1 MNSAARIVAV
11 VVMCGAIGS
20 VAEAAVI
27 TGSGAFEV
35 TFFGDEEQGVFDP
48 PLVGPGSFVVRSL
61 PYDPDVVDE
70 DPSPPIEFDVLDFFF
85 SFAGQTWDES
95 DVPICV
101 CDFTPDGEPLGIVF
115 DFNDGGVRW
124 TIGFNFEDGNFG
136 FIFHDGNLDLSGSS
150 ENGQASAEFDASFRV
165 VPEPGSLGL
174 LGLGLVGLGVIRP
187 RRA

>member
-1 MNSAARIVAV
+1 MNSAARIIGV
-11 VVMCGAIGS
+11 VLMCGALGS
-20 VAEAAVI
+20 VAEAAVVR
-27 TGSGAFEV
+27 GSGTFEV
-35 TFFGDEEQGVFDP
+35 AFFGDEEQGVFDP

-95 DVPICV
+95 DVAICQ
-101 CDFTPDGEPLGIVF
+101 CDFTADGEPLSLVI

-124 TIGFNFEDGNFG
+124 TLAFNLEDENFG
-136 FIFHDGNLDLSGSS
+136 FTFHDDNLDLSGSS
-150 ENGQASAEFDASFRV
+150 ENQNASAEFNASFRV

-174 LGLGLVGLGVIRP
+174 LGLGLVGLGL
-187 RRA
+187 RRQRTA